1 MSTGVEIV
9 CVQGEEVGPHVL
21 AQTRGAGPTCK
32 PGRPQ
37 RELCSSQIRGA
48 PFPLGSSPETWPIHR
63 AASALRGRE
72 VARTRSWPASE
83 ASWLVFS
90 DEAELVSREVAGL
103 ELGGRDR
110 SLEEGMHLGLR
121 SPPPPTPSVRRVGQ
135 RRDSCR
141 TFASP
146 PGGGASAKPGLL

>member
-48 PFPLGSSPETWPIHR
+48 PFPLGSCPETRPIHR
-63 AASALRGRE
+63 ASSALRGGKSPEPGVGRLP
-72 VARTRSWPASE
+72 RPH
-83 ASWLVFS
+83 WLVFS

-121 SPPPPTPSVRRVGQ
+121 PPPPPTPSVRRVGQ